1 MAKRKVKSKIRKSNT
16 RKNKYLNLF
25 VSDGEDKIKLVKLK
39 TKYSKHFIKEFGL
52 ESIPNLKDFIY
63 FKEFLKYK
71 EKNQ

>member
-39 TKYSKHFIKEFGL
+39 TKYSKYFIKEFGL